1 MTAELYAEGIM
12 GRDAEDFI
20 QGDLGQYLIG
30 CAEQEIKIATDA
42 LKRVHPWRT
51 RRIREL
57 QNEIWRAESFQTW
70 LSELVIRGRQAVQQ
84 LETD

>member
-1 MTAELYAEGIM
+1 MKELFAEAMLGK
-12 GRDAEDFI
+12 DAEEFI
-20 QGDLGQYLIG
+20 HSDIGQYVIG
-30 CAEQEIKIATDA
+30 CAEQEISEASDQ

>member
-1 MTAELYAEGIM
+1 MTAELYAEGLM

-30 CAEQEIKIATDA
+30 CAEHEIKIATDA
-42 LKRVHPWRT
+42 LKKVHPWRT

-57 QNEIWRAESFQTW
+57 QNEIWRAESFQSW

>member
-30 CAEQEIKIATDA
+30 CAEQEIKTATDA
-42 LKRVHPWRT
+42 PSSAHR
-51 RRIREL
+51 
-57 QNEIWRAESFQTW
+57 
-70 LSELVIRGRQAVQQ
+70 
-84 LETD
+84 

>member
-1 MTAELYAEGIM
+1 MTVELYAEGIM
-12 GRDAEDFI
+12 GRDAEEFI
-20 QGDLGQYLIG
+20 QSDLGQYLIG
-30 CAEQEIKIATDA
+30 CAEQEIKAATDV

-57 QNEIWRAESFQTW
+57 QNEIWRAESFQSW